1 MLIFIN
7 SLVIFFLFL
16 ELYSILFYF
25 FFLNNIPSSKT
36 SLLNFKNSLLLY
48 LFNNFLATV
57 TFLIGLNFIIEKFGT
72 TNLVELNY
80 IFTINTNWQEYFLI
94 FSFILKLSLPTIHYL
109 KLEVYKYL
117 NIDSGVF
124 FSVIS
129 LYIYFTLLVFFLSNN
144 FIYIIFIHYKLFN
157 IIMLLSLVFFINKLK
172 ITNFQEF
179 IAYSG
184 YATNNIILL
193 ILLI

>member
-1 MLIFIN
+1 MFLFFNVFIFLFLLIFIN

-57 TFLIGLNFIIEKFGT
+57 IFLIGLNFIIEKFGT

-129 LYIYFTLLVFFLSNN
+129 LYIYFSGV
-144 FIYIIFIHYKLFN
+144 
-157 IIMLLSLVFFINKLK
+157 FIN
-172 ITNFQEF
+172 
-179 IAYSG
+179 S
-184 YATNNIILL
+184 
-193 ILLI
+193 